1 MNTIK
6 NTAEDLIAAII
17 TTIRNIVSPI
27 FGKYTMYYKYIDIFF
42 YSRYLVILL
51 GFYNTVPEYI
61 PIMRNIILYIVIS
74 MI

>member
-17 TTIRNIVSPI
+17 TTIRNIVTPI

-42 YSRYLVILL
+42 YSSYLVFTIR
-51 GFYNTVPEYI
+51 FPS
-61 PIMRNIILYIVIS
+61 IS
-74 MI
+74 P